1 MKVIT
6 FVLETQQPVL
16 ATSFQGDPNSDVSY
30 PFIPGA
36 MIRGALIGRYLQR
49 YGLQDSDIDILTDET
64 VRRLFFN
71 GNTRYLNAYLYK
83 EKQRSLPLPH
93 SWKKEKQHELSK
105 DKSIDVY
112 DFSVEEDDELKSP
125 KPVGEY
131 FWIEKGGIII
141 LHSVKRR
148 INIHNMR
155 DRRKGRSLNDKRD
168 PKTDEVIETRDGA
181 IFCYDALDAGQNF
194 QAVILCEDNDVEI
207 IKKLLEPENI
217 WLGGSRSAGYGHTK
231 IKNIS
236 ISEIKNISIS
246 ENWDEVGIS
255 PEDRLKNRETF
266 TVTLLSD
273 LILRDEW
280 GQYVA
285 MPPTELLYE
294 ALGGVTLKLQTCYSQ
309 STLIGGFNR
318 KWGLPLPQV
327 PAVAA
332 GSVFI
337 YDKIDGLTADRIR
350 TLEAEGIGERRA
362 EGFGRIAINW
372 LNEPI
377 VRVKL
382 PDDENNTKNS
392 IQLTSESSQILA
404 KQMAERLLCQQL
416 DAKLLDK
423 VGRTKLSPNAMTNSQ
438 LSRLLL
444 AAREA
449 LSLKNCQ
456 PVCSLLQNLT
466 KNSMSQFKRTMI
478 GDRTL
483 PYQLQAWLDKPIDIW
498 QKDIKPVTIAD
509 VTVELSQELALEY
522 TLRLIMAV
530 AKQAMKEKD

>member
-30 PFIPGA
+30 PFIPGS

-49 YGLQDSDIDILTDET
+49 HGLQDTDILTDET
-64 VRRLFFN
+64 VRRLFFD
-71 GNTRYLNAYLYK
+71 GKTRYLNAYFYK
-83 EKQRSLPLPH
+83 EQQRTLPLPH
-93 SWKKEKQHELSK
+93 SWKKEKNDELSK
-105 DKSIDVY
+105 DKSDIEVY
-112 DFSVEEDDELKSP
+112 DLSLYKKELKSP

-131 FWIEKGGIII
+131 FWAKDGSDGI
-141 LHSVKRR
+141 LYTVNRR

-168 PKTDEVIETRDGA
+168 PKTDEVTETRDGA

-194 QAVILCEDNDVEI
+194 QAVILCENNDVEI
-207 IKKLLEPENI
+207 IKSLLTPENI

-231 IKNIS
+231 IQEIS
-236 ISEIKNISIS
+236 TP

-255 PEDRLKNRETF
+255 PEEKLKNRETF

-285 MPPTELLYE
+285 MPPTELLFE
-294 ALGGVTLKLQTCYSQ
+294 ALGFPLKLESCYTK

-327 PAVAA
+327 PAVSA

-337 YDKIDGLTADRIR
+337 YDKIDGITADLIR

-372 LNEPI
+372 LNESSFY
-377 VRVKL
+377 VKL
-382 PDDENNTKNS
+382 PDDEDNS
-392 IQLTSESSQILA
+392 KDSPRLDNEYSRQLA
-404 KQMAERLLCQQL
+404 KQMAERLLRQHL
-416 DAKLLDK
+416 DTKLLDK

-438 LSRLLL
+438 VSRLLL

-449 LSLKNCQ
+449 LSMNSRQ
-456 PVCSLLQNLT
+456 PIDALLANLT
-466 KNSMSQFKRTMI
+466 KNSMSQFKRTWI
-478 GDRTL
+478 DGVFL
-483 PYQLQAWLDKPIDIW
+483 PEKLQQWLDNPVKIW
-498 QKDIKPVTIAD
+498 KNDIKSVSIAD
-509 VTVELSQELALEY
+509 VTVELRQELALEY

>member
-30 PFIPGA
+30 PFIPGS
-36 MIRGALIGRYLQR
+36 MMRGALIGRYLQR
-49 YGLQDSDIDILTDET
+49 HGLQDTDILTDET
-64 VRRLFFN
+64 VRRLFFD

-83 EKQRSLPLPH
+83 EQQRTLPLPH
-93 SWKKEKQHELSK
+93 SWKKEKNDELSK
-105 DKSIDVY
+105 KQPEIDVY
-112 DFSVEEDDELKSP
+112 DLSFYQKELKSP

-131 FWIEKGGIII
+131 FWAKDGSDGI
-141 LHSVKRR
+141 LYTVNRR

-155 DRRKGRSLNDKRD
+155 DRRQGRSTL
-168 PKTDEVIETRDGA
+168 EQGQ

-194 QAVILCEDNDVEI
+194 QAVILCEDNDVKI
-207 IKKLLEPENI
+207 IAKLLTPENI

-231 IKNIS
+231 IKEIS
-236 ISEIKNISIS
+236 TP
-246 ENWDEVGIS
+246 ENWDEVNS
-255 PEDRLKNRETF
+255 YPDKRLKNRETF

-285 MPPTELLYE
+285 MPPTELLSQG
-294 ALGGVTLKLQTCYSQ
+294 LGVTLKLQTCYSQ

-327 PAVAA
+327 PAVSA

-337 YDKIDGLTADRIR
+337 YDKIDRLTADRIR
-350 TLEAEGIGERRA
+350 TLEAEGIGERRI

-372 LNEPI
+372 LNESSFY
-377 VRVKL
+377 VKL
-382 PDDENNTKNS
+382 PDDENNNKDS
-392 IQLTSESSQILA
+392 PQLKSEYSHKLA
-404 KQMAERLLCQQL
+404 KEMAERLLRQQL

-438 LSRLLL
+438 ISRLIL

-449 LSLKNCQ
+449 LSINSRQ
-456 PVCSLLQNLT
+456 PIDSLLQNLT

-483 PYQLQAWLDKPIDIW
+483 PDQLQAWLDKPIDIW
-498 QKDIKPVTIAD
+498 RKDIKPVTIAD
-509 VTVELSQELALEY
+509 VKVELSQELALEY

>member
-49 YGLQDSDIDILTDET
+49 YGLQDSDILTDET
-64 VRRLFFN
+64 VRRLFFD
-71 GNTRYLNAYLYK
+71 GNTRYLNAYFYN
-83 EKQRSLPLPH
+83 KQQRTLPLPH
-93 SWKKEKQHELSK
+93 SWKKEKNDELSK
-105 DKSIDVY
+105 KHPEIDVY
-112 DFSVEEDDELKSP
+112 DLSFYQKELKSP
-125 KPVGEY
+125 KPVGY
-131 FWIEKGGIII
+131 DFWAKDGSYGI
-141 LHSVKRR
+141 LYTVNRR

-168 PKTDEVIETRDGA
+168 PKTDEVTETRDGA

-207 IKKLLEPENI
+207 IKNLLEPENI

-231 IKNIS
+231 IQ
-236 ISEIKNISIS
+236 EIYTP
-246 ENWDEVGIS
+246 ENWAEIESS
-255 PEDRLKNRETF
+255 PENRLKNRETF

-285 MPPTELLYE
+285 MPPTELLSE
-294 ALGGVTLKLQTCYSQ
+294 ALVATLKLKSCYTK

-327 PAVAA
+327 PAVSA

-337 YDKIDGLTADRIR
+337 YDKIDGITADRIR

-377 VRVKL
+377 VSVKL
-382 PDDENNTKNS
+382 TDDESHAKNS
-392 IQLTSESSQILA
+392 IQLKSELSQKLA

-416 DAKLLDK
+416 DANLLDK

-438 LSRLLL
+438 ISRLLL

-449 LSLKNCQ
+449 LSRKDCQ

>member
-1 MKVIT
+1 MKAIT

-30 PFIPGA
+30 SFIPGG

-49 YGLQDSDIDILTDET
+49 HGLQDTDILTDET
-64 VRRLFFN
+64 VRRLFFD

-83 EKQRSLPLPH
+83 EQQRTLPLPH
-93 SWKKEKQHELSK
+93 SWKKEKKNELSK
-105 DKSIDVY
+105 GNSIEVY
-112 DFSVEEDDELKSP
+112 DFSVEEDDELESP
-125 KPVGEY
+125 KPIGEY
-131 FWIEKGGIII
+131 FWTEKGGIII

-155 DRRKGRSLNDKRD
+155 DRRKGRSTL
-168 PKTDEVIETRDGA
+168 EQGQ

-207 IKKLLEPENI
+207 IKNLLEPENI

-231 IKNIS
+231 IQKIYPP
-236 ISEIKNISIS
+236 
-246 ENWDEVGIS
+246 ENWAEIGS
-255 PEDRLKNRETF
+255 YPENRLKNRETF

-273 LILRDEW
+273 LILRDKC

-285 MPPTELLYE
+285 MPPTELLFK
-294 ALGGVTLKLQTCYSQ
+294 ALGVSLNLQTYYSQ

-327 PAVAA
+327 PAVSA

-350 TLEAEGIGERRA
+350 TLEAEGIGERRI
-362 EGFGRIAINW
+362 EGFGRIVINW
-372 LNEPI
+372 LNESSFY
-377 VRVKL
+377 VKL
-382 PDDENNTKNS
+382 PEDENKS
-392 IQLTSESSQILA
+392 KDSPQLKTEYSQQLA
-404 KQMAERLLCQQL
+404 KQMTERLLRQQL
-416 DAKLLDK
+416 EAKLLDR
-423 VGRTKLSPNAMTNSQ
+423 VGRTKLSPKTMTNSQ
-438 LSRLLL
+438 ISRLLL

-449 LSLKNCQ
+449 LSMNSRQ
-456 PVCSLLQNLT
+456 PIDTLLENLT
-466 KNSMSQFKRTMI
+466 KNSLGKFNRARI
-478 GDRTL
+478 GDRSL
-483 PYQLQAWLDKPIDIW
+483 PDQLQAWLDKPIDLW
-498 QKDIKPVTIAD
+498 RKDIKPVTIAD
-509 VTVELSQELALEY
+509 VTVELSQDLALEY

>member
-49 YGLQDSDIDILTDET
+49 YGLQDSDILTDET
-64 VRRLFFN
+64 VRRLFFD

-83 EKQRSLPLPH
+83 AQQRTLPLPH
-93 SWKKEKQHELSK
+93 SWKKEKNDELSK
-105 DKSIDVY
+105 DKRDIEVY
-112 DFSVEEDDELKSP
+112 DISLYQKELKSP
-125 KPVGEY
+125 KPVGY
-131 FWIEKGGIII
+131 DFWAKYGSDRILYTIE
-141 LHSVKRR
+141 RR

-377 VRVKL
+377 VSVKL
-382 PDDENNTKNS
+382 TDDESHAKNS
-392 IQLTSESSQILA
+392 IQLKSEFSQKLA

-416 DAKLLDK
+416 DANLLDK

-438 LSRLLL
+438 ISRLLL

-449 LSLKNCQ
+449 LSRKDCQ

-466 KNSMSQFKRTMI
+466 KNSMNQFKRTMI

-483 PYQLQAWLDKPIDIW
+483 PDQLQAWLDKPIDIW
-498 QKDIKPVTIAD
+498 QKDIKPATIAD
-509 VTVELSQELALEY
+509 VTVELTEELALEY

>member
-1 MKVIT
+1 M
-6 FVLETQQPVL
+6 
-16 ATSFQGDPNSDVSY
+16 
-30 PFIPGA
+30 
-36 MIRGALIGRYLQR
+36 
-49 YGLQDSDIDILTDET
+49 LT
-64 VRRLFFN
+64 
-71 GNTRYLNAYLYK
+71 
-83 EKQRSLPLPH
+83 
-93 SWKKEKQHELSK
+93 
-105 DKSIDVY
+105 
-112 DFSVEEDDELKSP
+112 
-125 KPVGEY
+125 
-131 FWIEKGGIII
+131 
-141 LHSVKRR
+141 
-148 INIHNMR
+148 
-155 DRRKGRSLNDKRD
+155 
-168 PKTDEVIETRDGA
+168 
-181 IFCYDALDAGQNF
+181 
-194 QAVILCEDNDVEI
+194 
-207 IKKLLEPENI
+207 PENI

-231 IKNIS
+231 IQ
-236 ISEIKNISIS
+236 EIYTP
-246 ENWDEVGIS
+246 ENWAEIGS
-255 PEDRLKNRETF
+255 YPENRLKNRETF

-285 MPPTELLYE
+285 MPPTELLSE
-294 ALGGVTLKLQTCYSQ
+294 ALGVSLKLESCYTK

-327 PAVAA
+327 PAVSA
-332 GSVFI
+332 GGVFI
-337 YDKIDGLTADRIR
+337 YDKIDGITADRIR

-377 VRVKL
+377 VSVKL
-382 PDDENNTKNS
+382 TDDESHAKNS
-392 IQLTSESSQILA
+392 IQLKSEFSQKLA

-416 DAKLLDK
+416 DANLLDK

-438 LSRLLL
+438 ISRLLL

-449 LSLKNCQ
+449 LSRKDCQ

>member
-49 YGLQDSDIDILTDET
+49 YGLQDSDILTDET
-64 VRRLFFN
+64 VRRLFFD

-83 EKQRSLPLPH
+83 AQQRTLPLPH
-93 SWKKEKQHELSK
+93 SWKKEKNDELSK
-105 DKSIDVY
+105 KHPEIDVY
-112 DFSVEEDDELKSP
+112 DLSFYQKELKSP
-125 KPVGEY
+125 KPVGY
-131 FWIEKGGIII
+131 DFWAKDGSYGI
-141 LHSVKRR
+141 LYTVNRR

-155 DRRKGRSLNDKRD
+155 DRRKGRSTL
-168 PKTDEVIETRDGA
+168 EQGQ

-207 IKKLLEPENI
+207 IKSLLTPENI

-231 IKNIS
+231 IQ
-236 ISEIKNISIS
+236 EIYTP
-246 ENWDEVGIS
+246 ENWAEIGS
-255 PEDRLKNRETF
+255 YPENRLKNRETF

-285 MPPTELLYE
+285 MPPTELLSE
-294 ALGGVTLKLQTCYSQ
+294 ALGVSLKLESCYTK

-327 PAVAA
+327 PAVSA
-332 GSVFI
+332 GGVFI
-337 YDKIDGLTADRIR
+337 YDKIDGITADRIR

-377 VRVKL
+377 VSVKL
-382 PDDENNTKNS
+382 TDDESHAKNS
-392 IQLTSESSQILA
+392 IQLKSEFSQKLA

-416 DAKLLDK
+416 DANLLDK

-438 LSRLLL
+438 ISRLLL

-449 LSLKNCQ
+449 LSRKDCQ